1 MRCIFTSTK
10 GNKIKNNIMKE
21 YWLESLNGQG
31 CFQEA
36 KEEFYKAINA
46 GFRGFIKY
54 ESGKIYWISN
64 RK

>member
-1 MRCIFTSTK
+1 
-10 GNKIKNNIMKE
+10 MKE

-31 CFQEA
+31 CFQET
-36 KEEFYKAINA
+36 KEEFYKGINA

-54 ESGKIYWISN
+54 ESGKTYWVSN